1 MKIPRRTPD
10 LPVPPDQ
17 HEPQDVEREE
27 AGGDLPLEPDV
38 LTAELPFDAPAPG
51 LSADFVVDLTQ
62 LYLNDIGQ
70 HALLTPGEELTL
82 ARAMRAG
89 DFAARQ
95 TLIERNLRLVV
106 SLARHYVHRGLA
118 LPDLVEEGNLGL
130 IHALGKFDPERGFR
144 FSTYATWW
152 IRQSIERAV
161 MNQSRTIRLPAHVV
175 KEMNVVLRA
184 LRHLE
189 SHTRQDGR
197 DTTLEDVAH
206 LLGKSV
212 AEVERLLRYREQPV
226 SLDAPLPA
234 DTTLTVGDSVADES
248 AASPELLLHV
258 SAIERYI
265 GEWLAELTP
274 RQRGVIERRYG
285 LNGYDVVT
293 LDELAGEL
301 GVTRERVR
309 QIQGEA
315 IDKLRGRI
323 ARRGLDKED
332 FL

>member
-1 MKIPRRTPD
+1 MKNVRREPD
-10 LPVPPDQ
+10 ITVPPEAQGTSDS
-17 HEPQDVEREE
+17 ERED
-27 AGGDLPLEPDV
+27 AGIDALPEPDT
-38 LTAELPFDAPAPG
+38 LTAELPLEPPAPG

-70 HALLTPGEELTL
+70 HALLTADEELKL

-89 DFAARQ
+89 DFDARQ

-130 IHALGKFDPERGFR
+130 IHALEKFDPERGFR

-152 IRQSIERAV
+152 IRQAIERAV
-161 MNQSRTIRLPAHVV
+161 MCQSRTIRLPAHVV

-184 LRHLE
+184 QRHLE
-189 SHTRQDGR
+189 SHAPAEGR
-197 DTTLEDVAH
+197 DTTLDDVAH

-212 AEVERLLRYREQPV
+212 DEIERLLRYREQPV

-234 DTTLTVGDSVADES
+234 DSTLTVRDGIADES
-248 AASPELLLHV
+248 AVSPELLLHV
-258 SAIERYI
+258 SAIERYV
-265 GEWLAELTP
+265 GEWLADLTP
-274 RQRGVIERRYG
+274 RQRQVIERRYG

-293 LDELAGEL
+293 LDELAREM

-315 IDKLRGRI
+315 IDKLRLRI

>member
-17 HEPQDVEREE
+17 HEPPDVEREE

-189 SHTRQDGR
+189 SHARQDGR

-212 AEVERLLRYREQPV
+212 AEIERLLRYREQPV